1 MLGSIPCWLQNSSTP
16 IMHWLSTQFDFT
28 LLDLMVGGHH
38 GDRSQLCETRRAQCT
53 ALTSFIG
60 CFCLPLFMEFF
71 AAQHCSFRN
80 KADSYRPIWYVAVK
94 TECRK
99 SRYVLSCLV
108 FQSPST
114 VSGLVASK
122 VASWTIF
129 HQTVLSSVSFV
140 ALSAASSKDK
150 LVHGAFTL
158 FSHVFWGLPLTRFPG
173 KVPSMISFSKQC
185 LDQGITVIM
194 DRINIPRWIR
204 KGVGYKDWVWDAY
217 WAMDGTL

>member
-1 MLGSIPCWLQNSSTP
+1 MAYFRNTILSYVQTANKLGEPLSQWAFVTLYVRVDTLLAAEFVDAH
-16 IMHWLSTQFDFT
+16 HWLSTQFDFT

-80 KADSYRPIWYVAVK
+80 KADSYRPISYVAVK

-122 VASWTIF
+122 VAS
-129 HQTVLSSVSFV
+129 
-140 ALSAASSKDK
+140 
-150 LVHGAFTL
+150 
-158 FSHVFWGLPLTRFPG
+158 
-173 KVPSMISFSKQC
+173 
-185 LDQGITVIM
+185 
-194 DRINIPRWIR
+194 
-204 KGVGYKDWVWDAY
+204 
-217 WAMDGTL
+217 